1 MLCEWIYHLT
11 DIPLFDSRLFRAGI
25 AALLSILL
33 VLTTMPPYIR
43 FLQKTDATSDFDQ
56 NSKFKAPPI
65 MGGLLLVVVVGIV
78 SLLTCK
84 LNGYTIST
92 LLVLVAFSS
101 VGAIDDL
108 AKVKTKRLIENQ
120 AGVWKNS
127 REKVA
132 LLCVICRL

>member
-101 VGAIDDL
+101 VGAIDDFT
-108 AKVKTKRLIENQ
+108 KVKTKRLI
-120 AGVWKNS
+120 A
-127 REKVA
+127 
-132 LLCVICRL
+132 